1 METVLALFYGLV
13 IIGFA
18 LFVLVVEK
26 YKRAAVIEQERA
38 HHLDDVLS
46 SSPEG
51 FYYEIKSK
59 SKTQGLCSRRLC
71 LMLNIV
77 DTSSDFPSL
86 LTTLSDKSAEEL
98 AQAWN
103 NLTKTQESFELT
115 VQNSLNLMHFTV
127 RGHALKTPYAEQSA
141 YILWFENISKQTAE
155 FSQNALKYNQLQN
168 EKNILEHALNSL
180 PYPIIIEK
188 NTNEIVLENTLQKTT
203 EDTSDLHWETIAFQ
217 SDTAQGYKIKFGQDK
232 TTEDKLNALLSDA
245 ERAHKLTLKELPCA
259 ICIFDASTKLS
270 FHNRAF
276 TELWKLDNAW
286 LKKEPLYDDFLNK
299 MQEKGYLPQVKDFAQ
314 YKRIQ
319 KDSFA
324 RLTKPSEDFFY
335 LENGRLVRRLMIP
348 HAKGGL
354 LFIDEIKTMGK

>member
-13 IIGFA
+13 IIGFV

-26 YKRAAVIEQERA
+26 YKRSAVIEQERA

-46 SSPEG
+46 SAPEG

-59 SKTQGLCSRRLC
+59 ANTQSLCSRRLC

-77 DTSSDFPSL
+77 DTSSDFTTL
-86 LTTLSDKSAEEL
+86 LTTLSDNSAEEL
-98 AQAWN
+98 SEAWN
-103 NLTKTQESFELT
+103 TLLKTHESFELT
-115 VQNSLNLMHFTV
+115 VHNSLNLMHFTV
-127 RGHALKTPYAEQSA
+127 RGHALKTPYADQRA
-141 YILWFENISKQTAE
+141 YILWFENISEQTAE
-155 FSQNALKYNQLQN
+155 FSQNALRYNRLQN
-168 EKNILEHALNSL
+168 DKNVLEYALNSL

-188 NTNEIVLENTLQKTT
+188 STNEIILENTMQKTM
-203 EDTSDLHWETIAFQ
+203 EDTSDIHWETTAFKT
-217 SDTAQGYKIKFGQDK
+217 DTTHSYKIKFGQDK

-245 ERAHKLTLKELPCA
+245 EKAHKLTLKELPCG
-259 ICIFDASTKLS
+259 ICIFDAGTKLI

-276 TELWKLDNAW
+276 VELWKLDHAW

-324 RLTKPSEDFFY
+324 RLTKPAEDFFY

-348 HAKGGL
+348 HAKGGI

>member
-1 METVLALFYGLV
+1 METVLALFYSLV
-13 IIGFA
+13 IIGFV

-26 YKRAAVIEQERA
+26 YKRAAIIEQERT

-46 SSPEG
+46 SAPEG

-59 SKTQGLCSRRLC
+59 AKTHALCSRRLC

-77 DTSSDFPSL
+77 DTSSDFTAL

-98 AQAWN
+98 ANAWN
-103 NLTKTQESFELT
+103 ILLKTNESFELT
-115 VQNSLNLMHFTV
+115 VHNALNLMHFTV
-127 RGHALKTPYAEQSA
+127 RGHALKTPYADQSA

-168 EKNILEHALNSL
+168 DKNVLEHAINSL

-188 NTNEIVLENTLQKTT
+188 NTNEIILENIAQKTM
-203 EDTSDLHWETIAFQ
+203 EDTSDLHWETIAFKT
-217 SDTAQGYKIKFGQDK
+217 DTTHGYKIKFGQDK

-259 ICIFDASTKLS
+259 ICIFDASTKLV

-276 TELWKLDNAW
+276 TDLWKLENAW
-286 LKKEPLYDDFLNK
+286 FKKEPLYDDFLNK

-314 YKRIQ
+314 YKHIQ

-324 RLTKPSEDFFY
+324 RLTKPAEDFFY

-348 HAKGGL
+348 YAKGGI